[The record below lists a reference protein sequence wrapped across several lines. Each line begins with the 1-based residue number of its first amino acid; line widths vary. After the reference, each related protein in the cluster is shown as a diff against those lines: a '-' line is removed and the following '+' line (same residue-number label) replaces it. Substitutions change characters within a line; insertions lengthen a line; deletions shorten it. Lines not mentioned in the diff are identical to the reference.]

1 TNWVNGPD
9 DSKWAQY
16 GLGQGPARRR
26 GKSREPSPFD
36 PSNGRRPPLVS
47 FLSSRRRRRRRTSP
61 AAVCSAPEIRP
72 GGAIGKQTLGIL
84 YCLSLSLS
92 LRRTCSVLRFPRLW
106 LVGGLDRHGFDD
118 DDDAEAGVRGGG
130 ACAAELRGRVQLR
143 PRQVPRRP
151 RRPPRLHR
159 PEESEEIFPG

>member
-1 TNWVNGPD
+1 M
-9 DSKWAQY
+9 
-16 GLGQGPARRR
+16 
-26 GKSREPSPFD
+26 
-36 PSNGRRPPLVS
+36 
-47 FLSSRRRRRRRTSP
+47 
-61 AAVCSAPEIRP
+61 
-72 GGAIGKQTLGIL
+72 
-84 YCLSLSLS
+84 
-92 LRRTCSVLRFPRLW
+92 LRFPRLW

-159 PEESEEIFPG
+159 PEGARLLVLFPHFPIP

>member
-1 TNWVNGPD
+1 MIPATAAGRRWFRFFPL
-9 DSKWAQY
+9 AAAAAA
-16 GLGQGPARRR
+16 GPA
-26 GKSREPSPFD
+26 
-36 PSNGRRPPLVS
+36 PPL
-47 FLSSRRRRRRRTSP
+47 FAPPLKYDP
-61 AAVCSAPEIRP
+61 AARLGSKPSA
-72 GGAIGKQTLGIL
+72 
-84 YCLSLSLS
+84 YCTASLSLSLS
-92 LRRTCSVLRFPRLW
+92 LSPRRTCSVLRFPRLW